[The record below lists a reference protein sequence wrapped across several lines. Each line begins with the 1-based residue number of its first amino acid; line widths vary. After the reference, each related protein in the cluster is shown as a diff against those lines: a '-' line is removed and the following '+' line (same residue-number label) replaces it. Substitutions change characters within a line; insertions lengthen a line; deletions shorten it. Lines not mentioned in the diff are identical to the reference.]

1 MENNINWDNLCFK
14 VGLLF
19 LLLLGSCQS
28 GSKNELGKS
37 MFFSLYDSSQ
47 NIIEKNLYKVEGY
60 KGKRRFDSI
69 VITDNKNNSF
79 NFLIY
84 KDTSKASLFCDGK
97 EFLIYSIEDTLIHE
111 ISNQECKLNPPFL
124 NKNTSYKGVKN
135 YRISERDY
143 KVYHFV
149 ADNGV
154 DLKTYDCYFLE
165 KTGPICFYSFD
176 SNEYLI
182 CDSLNSVQISNTT
195 LKVLTHK
202 LITDSLF
209 FSRFILEK
217 HLPNFHRPAYK

>member
-1 MENNINWDNLCFK
+1 MNNK
-14 VGLLF
+14 
-19 LLLLGSCQS
+19 
-28 GSKNELGKS
+28 
-37 MFFSLYDSSQ
+37 MMQ
-47 NIIEKNLYKVEGY
+47 NALMA
-60 KGKRRFDSI
+60 S
-69 VITDNKNNSF
+69 NKNNSF

-154 DLKTYDCYFLE
+154 DL
-165 KTGPICFYSFD
+165 
-176 SNEYLI
+176 
-182 CDSLNSVQISNTT
+182 
-195 LKVLTHK
+195 
-202 LITDSLF
+202 
-209 FSRFILEK
+209 
-217 HLPNFHRPAYK
+217 